1 MHSVSFLLR
10 ERGEIVDQ
18 KTIFILM
25 GCTFFAFVGLI
36 VYFGNNYNLNNIKSK
51 TVGDGQHGTAR
62 FSTQAE
68 IDKTFHKVIF
78 EPDKWRKGIH
88 HPTVQG
94 LIVGSKVKLKSIQG
108 YVDSDDIHLLMIGA
122 AGVGKTAHFL
132 YPNLEYACATGT
144 SFITTDTKGDLY
156 RNYGAIA
163 KEDYGY
169 NVSIIDLRNP
179 LQSDGNNMLHMVN
192 KYMDLYKQDK
202 QNLSLKAKTEKYAK
216 IIAKTI
222 IFSDGKDASS
232 YGQNSFFYDSAEGL
246 LTSVILIIA
255 EFCPDKQR
263 HIVSVFKLVQDLL
276 KPSNVKGKTRFQM
289 MLDLLPDNHKAK
301 WFAGSALNT
310 GEQAMM
316 SVLSTVLSRLNAF
329 IDSEIEQILCF
340 ETAVDIEKFC
350 SEKSAIFLV
359 MPEEDNTKH
368 FLISLFIQQYY
379 REMLSFADE
388 QGGRLKNKVIMFL
401 DEVGTIPAIQSAE
414 MMFSASR
421 SRNISIVAIIQSLS
435 QLEKNYGK
443 EGAAIIVDNCQDSLF
458 GGFAP
463 NSETA
468 KIMSENLGNK
478 TVLSGS
484 VSKGK
489 NDPSQSLQMIQRP
502 LMTVDELKS
511 MPKGNFI
518 LMKTGKNPMKTTL
531 KLFTHWNIKLDKI
544 YKIDMKDI
552 REVDY
557 ADMTEIINILKSRYG
572 QFDDE
577 RIDLKNI
584 KKAGIKV
591 E

>member
-1 MHSVSFLLR
+1 M
-10 ERGEIVDQ
+10 EQ
-18 KTIFILM
+18 KIIFILM
-25 GCTFFAFVGLI
+25 GCCFFAFIGLI

-62 FSTQAE
+62 FATQQE
-68 IDKTFHKVIF
+68 INKTFHKVVF
-78 EPDKWRKGIH
+78 NPEKWRKGIH
-88 HPTVQG
+88 LPTVQG
-94 LIVGSKVKLKSIQG
+94 IIVGSKVTGGSIQG
-108 YVDSDDIHLLMIGA
+108 YVDSDDVHLLMIGA

-132 YPNLEYACATGT
+132 YPNLEYACATGV

-163 KEDYGY
+163 KKYYGY
-169 NVSIIDLRNP
+169 NVAVIDLRNP
-179 LQSDGNNMLHMVN
+179 LQSDANNMLHLVN
-192 KYMDLYKQDK
+192 KYMDLYKQNRSD
-202 QNLSLKAKTEKYAK
+202 LSLKAKTEKYAK

-222 IFSDGKDASS
+222 IFSDGESASS
-232 YGQNSFFYDSAEGL
+232 YDQNSFFYDSAEGL
-246 LTSVILIIA
+246 LTSVILIVA
-255 EFCPDKQR
+255 EFCPNNQR

-276 KPSNVKGKTRFQM
+276 KLSDVKGKTRFQM
-289 MLDLLPDNHKAK
+289 LLELLPDNHKAK
-301 WFAGSALNT
+301 WFAGAALNT

-340 ETAVDIEKFC
+340 ETDVDIEKFC

-379 REMLSFADE
+379 REMLAFADE

-401 DEVGTIPAIQSAE
+401 DEIGTIPAIQSAE

-421 SRNISIVAIIQSLS
+421 SRNISIVAIIQSLA

-443 EGAAIIVDNCQDSLF
+443 EGAAIIVDNCQDALF

-489 NDPSQSLQMIQRP
+489 SDPSQSLQMMQRP

-511 MPKGNFI
+511 MPKGHFI
-518 LMKTGKNPMKTTL
+518 LMKTGKNPMKTVL
-531 KLFTHWNIKLDKI
+531 KLFTHWKIKFDRKAYEVNTRVQQNVQYADMSQIENNIKLQTG
-544 YKIDMKDI
+544 YQ
-552 REVDY
+552 
-557 ADMTEIINILKSRYG
+557 NI
-572 QFDDE
+572 E
-577 RIDLKNI
+577 IDLKDSI
-584 KKAGIKV
+584 KKVRKAGIKI

>member
-1 MHSVSFLLR
+1 MSDRL
-10 ERGEIVDQ
+10 
-18 KTIFILM
+18 IFIIM
-25 GCTFFAFVGLI
+25 GMMFFLFVGGI
-36 VYFGNNYNLNNIKSK
+36 VYFNNNYNLNNIKAK
-51 TVGDGQHGTAR
+51 TVGDEQHGTAR
-62 FSTQAE
+62 FATQKE
-68 IDKTFHKVIF
+68 IDITFKRIQF
-78 EPDKWRKGIH
+78 QPEKWRNGMDLPQYQGI
-88 HPTVQG
+88 
-94 LIVGSKVKLKSIQG
+94 LVGSKLAFSRTTAYI
-108 YVDSDDIHLLMIGA
+108 DLDDVHLLMIGA
-122 AGVGKTAHFL
+122 AGVGKTSHFL
-132 YPNLEYACATGT
+132 YPNLEYACASGV
-144 SFITTDTKGDLY
+144 SFLTTDTKGDLY
-156 RNYGAIA
+156 RNYGSIA
-163 KEDYGY
+163 KKYYGY
-169 NVSIIDLRNP
+169 NVSVIDLRNP
-179 LQSDGNNMLHMVN
+179 LNSDGNNMLHLVN

-202 QNLSLKAKTEKYAK
+202 HNLRLKAKTEKYAK

-222 IFSDGKDASS
+222 IFSDGESASS

-246 LTSVILIIA
+246 LTSIILIVA
-255 EFCPDKQR
+255 EYCPHKQR

-289 MLDLLPDNHKAK
+289 LLDLLPDNHKAK

-340 ETAVDIEKFC
+340 ETDVDIEKFC

-379 REMLSFADE
+379 REMLAFADE
-388 QGGRLKNKVIMFL
+388 QGGRLKNKVIMYL
-401 DEVGTIPAIQSAE
+401 DEIGTIPAIQSAE

-421 SRNISIVAIIQSLS
+421 SRNISIVAIIQSLA

-443 EGAAIIVDNCQDSLF
+443 EGASIIADNCQDTLF

-463 NSETA
+463 NSESA
-468 KIMSENLGNK
+468 KIMSENLGYK

-502 LMTVDELKS
+502 LMTTDELKS
-511 MPKGNFI
+511 MPKGHFI
-518 LMKTGKNPMKTTL
+518 LMKTGMNPMRTVL
-531 KLFTHWNIKLDKI
+531 KLFVHWKIKFDTES
-544 YKIDMKDI
+544 YRVSTCSQ
-552 REVDY
+552 REVEY
-557 ADMTEIINILKSRYG
+557 ADISEITEIIKQQTGFQDIEILG
-572 QFDDE
+572 
-577 RIDLKNI
+577 LKQSI
-584 KKAGIKV
+584 KKAGIKI